1 MRTSNVPHSSSSR
14 PSNQLLRTLLVWALV
29 LAAVSVVV
37 YVGWRFFA
45 HRAPGATDVLTHL
58 VSRRTIHDSVVE
70 QGTLESQNTVY
81 GRCELPGWQ
90 NKIIF
95 IVPEGTHV
103 KAGDVVVRFDAS
115 ETQKEVDQQKVKVN
129 EAEGEVEQAQQ
140 EVQVQDNKN
149 ESDIAAAELA
159 LTLAEMDVRKYREGE
174 LTMTK
179 LDYESTIAEEEAI
192 LRKTRDDLEN
202 IRALI
207 KRGFRSPEQLRE
219 LELRKDSAEYGVE
232 SSKRKLDLLLNFESP
247 RKMTELEA
255 QAKEATRKLARSK
268 TTAEAESK
276 KAQMKL
282 SNAKTSRDLQKQQL
296 EELEK
301 VLKKCEIV
309 VQKEGTIAYANNPWM
324 DADERI
330 KEGATVR
337 REQNV
342 FYIPDMTKMQVTA
355 NVHESVI
362 NKVKEKQAAIIRV
375 DAYPDQVFNGTV
387 QSVSQLASS
396 AYFSEAKAYQV
407 LILIDQIPEN
417 VRLKPG
423 MTTEVE
429 IFVGSYEDIVAI
441 PINSVTEHF
450 QTSYAYAQRGSKF
463 DRRVVEIGRTTQS
476 FVEIKSGL
484 EPNDVVAL
492 DAHQR
497 GIADFGEEERTMQ
510 KPAPEPKAGQASPN
524 APPAADQAT
533 LEQKPPSTEAVP
545 ANDDDLFKED
555 AAPAVAPAD
564 SKSTPEAA
572 APAATETPPPKT
584 ESTPAESTPAK
595 TETPAAETPK

>member
-1 MRTSNVPHSSSSR
+1 MGLSFFFGLRALTNRGPANV
-14 PSNQLLRTLLVWALV
+14 
-29 LAAVSVVV
+29 
-37 YVGWRFFA
+37 
-45 HRAPGATDVLTHL
+45 DVLTHT
-58 VSRRTIHDSVVE
+58 VTRRTISDSVVE

-129 EAEGEVEQAQQ
+129 ETEGEVEQAQQ

-159 LTLAEMDVRKYREGE
+159 LTLADMDVKKYREGE

-179 LDYESTIAEEEAI
+179 ADYESLIAEGQAELE
-192 LRKTRDDLEN
+192 KTRDELEN

-207 KRGFRSPEQLRE
+207 KKGFRSPEQLRE
-219 LELRKDSAEYGVE
+219 LDLRKDSAEYRVE
-232 SSKRKLDLLLNFESP
+232 SNKRKLELLLNYESP
-247 RKMTELEA
+247 RKMVELEA
-255 QAKEATRKLARSK
+255 NAKEATRKLERSK
-268 TTAEAESK
+268 TTAAAESK
-276 KAQMKL
+276 KAQLKL
-282 SNAKTSRDLQKQQL
+282 ANAKTSRDLQKQQL
-296 EELEK
+296 EQMEA

-309 VQKEGTIAYANNPWM
+309 VAKEGTIAYANQPWY
-324 DADERI
+324 DAEDRI
-330 KEGATVR
+330 KEGASVR

-342 FYIPDMTKMQVTA
+342 FYIPDMTKMQVTT

-362 NKVKEKQAAIIRV
+362 NKVKEKQAAIVRV

-396 AYFSEAKAYQV
+396 SYRSEAKVYQV
-407 LILIDQIPEN
+407 LILIDQIPDN

-429 IFVGSYEDIVAI
+429 VLVGTYEDIVAI

-450 QTSYAYAQRGSKF
+450 QMSYAYAQIGTKF
-463 DRRVVEIGRTTQS
+463 ERRVVEIGRTTQS

-484 EPNDVVAL
+484 EPNEIVAL

-497 GIADFGEEERTMQ
+497 GIADFGEEERSLQRPTP
-510 KPAPEPKAGQASPN
+510 KPKTNEVTTVAAPADSKPTSEPT
-524 APPAADQAT
+524 PPATGVVPAT
-533 LEQKPPSTEAVP
+533 DEDLFKDNAVP
-545 ANDDDLFKED
+545 A
-555 AAPAVAPAD
+555 AAPAD
-564 SKSTPEAA
+564 SKSTPEPA
-572 APAATETPPPKT
+572 APVAETPPEKT
-584 ESTPAESTPAK
+584 ESPSTD
-595 TETPAAETPK
+595 TPK

>member
-1 MRTSNVPHSSSSR
+1 MTNRGPANV
-14 PSNQLLRTLLVWALV
+14 
-29 LAAVSVVV
+29 
-37 YVGWRFFA
+37 
-45 HRAPGATDVLTHL
+45 DVLTHT
-58 VSRRTIHDSVVE
+58 VTRRTISDTVVE

-95 IVPEGTHV
+95 IVPEGTQV
-103 KAGDVVVRFDAS
+103 KVGDVVVRFDAS

-159 LTLAEMDVRKYREGE
+159 LTLADMDVKKYREGE
-174 LTMTK
+174 LTMTQA
-179 LDYESTIAEEEAI
+179 DYESTIAEGEAE
-192 LRKTRDDLEN
+192 LEKTRDDFEN

-207 KRGFRSPEQLRE
+207 KKGFRSPEQLRE
-219 LELRKDSAEYGVE
+219 LELRKDSADYRVE
-232 SSKRKLDLLLNFESP
+232 SSKRKLELLLKFESP
-247 RKMTELEA
+247 RKVVELEA
-255 QAKEATRKLARSK
+255 QAKESARKLDRSK
-268 TTAEAESK
+268 TTAAAESK
-276 KAQMKL
+276 KAQLKL
-282 SNAKTSRDLQKQQL
+282 ANAKTSLDLQKQQL
-296 EELEK
+296 EQMEA

-309 VQKEGTIAYANNPWM
+309 VEKEGTIAYANQPWY
-324 DADERI
+324 DAEDRI
-330 KEGATVR
+330 KEGASVR

-342 FYIPDMTKMQVTA
+342 FYIPDMTKMQVTT

-362 NKVKEKQAAIIRV
+362 NKVKEKQAAIVRV

-396 AYFSEAKAYQV
+396 SYRSEAKVYQV
-407 LILIDQIPEN
+407 LILIDQIPDN

-429 IFVGSYEDIVAI
+429 VLVGTYEDIVAI

-450 QTSYAYAQRGSKF
+450 QMSYAYAQVGTKF
-463 DRRVVEIGRTTQS
+463 ERRVVEIGRTTQS

-484 EPNDVVAL
+484 EPNEIVAL

-497 GIADFGEEERTMQ
+497 GIADFGEEERSLQ
-510 KPAPEPKAGQASPN
+510 KPTPKPKAN
-524 APPAADQAT
+524 EVAPVAAPADGKPT
-533 LEQKPPSTEAVP
+533 SEQTPPTAGVVP
-545 ANDDDLFKED
+545 ATDDDLFKD
-555 AAPAVAPAD
+555 NAVPAAAPAD
-564 SKSTPEAA
+564 SKSTPE
-572 APAATETPPPKT
+572 PAA
-584 ESTPAESTPAK
+584 
-595 TETPAAETPK
+595 PAAETPPAKTESPSTKTPK

>member
-1 MRTSNVPHSSSSR
+1 MGLSFFFGLRALTNRGPANV
-14 PSNQLLRTLLVWALV
+14 
-29 LAAVSVVV
+29 
-37 YVGWRFFA
+37 
-45 HRAPGATDVLTHL
+45 DVLTHT
-58 VSRRTIHDSVVE
+58 VTRRTISDSVVE

-129 EAEGEVEQAQQ
+129 ETEGEVEQAQQ

-159 LTLAEMDVRKYREGE
+159 LTLADMDVKKYREGE

-179 LDYESTIAEEEAI
+179 ADYESLIAEGQAELE
-192 LRKTRDDLEN
+192 KTRDELEN

-207 KRGFRSPEQLRE
+207 KKGFRSPEQLRE
-219 LELRKDSAEYGVE
+219 LDLRKDSAEYRVE
-232 SSKRKLDLLLNFESP
+232 SNKRKLELLLNYESP
-247 RKMTELEA
+247 RKMVELEA
-255 QAKEATRKLARSK
+255 NAKEATRKLERSK
-268 TTAEAESK
+268 TTAAAESK
-276 KAQMKL
+276 KAQLKL
-282 SNAKTSRDLQKQQL
+282 ANAKTSRDLQKQQL
-296 EELEK
+296 EQMEA

-309 VQKEGTIAYANNPWM
+309 VAKEGTIAYANQPWY
-324 DADERI
+324 DAEDRI
-330 KEGATVR
+330 KEGASVR

-342 FYIPDMTKMQVTA
+342 FYIPDMTKMQVTT

-362 NKVKEKQAAIIRV
+362 NKVKEKQAAIVRV

-396 AYFSEAKAYQV
+396 SYRSEAKVYQV
-407 LILIDQIPEN
+407 LILIDQIPDN

-429 IFVGSYEDIVAI
+429 VLVGTYEDIVAI

-450 QTSYAYAQRGSKF
+450 QMSYAYAQIGTKF
-463 DRRVVEIGRTTQS
+463 ERRVVEIGRTTQS

-484 EPNDVVAL
+484 EPNEIVAL

-497 GIADFGEEERTMQ
+497 GIADFGEEERSLQRPTP
-510 KPAPEPKAGQASPN
+510 KPKANEVTTVAAPADSKPTSEPT
-524 APPAADQAT
+524 PPATGVVPAT
-533 LEQKPPSTEAVP
+533 DEDLFKDNAVP
-545 ANDDDLFKED
+545 A
-555 AAPAVAPAD
+555 AAPAD
-564 SKSTPEAA
+564 SKSTPEPA
-572 APAATETPPPKT
+572 APVAETPPEKT
-584 ESTPAESTPAK
+584 ESPSTD
-595 TETPAAETPK
+595 TPK